1 MWTTL
6 SVSDFTPG
14 TDKKIT
20 TTQVVTAQ
28 QLTYVSVHRASVSS
42 FALAVDKDWQKEE
55 PRNTD
60 TCLLSMMTMH
70 LCHLVLRNHHWHTK
84 MRNPKIIKWPAREKI
99 GMSCRNMNLI
109 NPEIWLRCKNPL
121 HLIGFG
127 PCPCWKRICDVTKND
142 LLSLTRE
149 KLFHIL
155 Q

>member
-1 MWTTL
+1 M
-6 SVSDFTPG
+6 
-14 TDKKIT
+14 
-20 TTQVVTAQ
+20 VTAQ

-42 FALAVDKDWQKEE
+42 LALAVDKDWQKEE
-55 PRNTD
+55 PRND

-84 MRNPKIIKWPAREKI
+84 MRNPEIIKWPAREKI

-127 PCPCWKRICDVTKND
+127 PVHVEKD
-142 LLSLTRE
+142 LRCYKEWFAKSDQGKTVPHSTINTLRCLIP
-149 KLFHIL
+149 FIL
-155 Q
+155 V